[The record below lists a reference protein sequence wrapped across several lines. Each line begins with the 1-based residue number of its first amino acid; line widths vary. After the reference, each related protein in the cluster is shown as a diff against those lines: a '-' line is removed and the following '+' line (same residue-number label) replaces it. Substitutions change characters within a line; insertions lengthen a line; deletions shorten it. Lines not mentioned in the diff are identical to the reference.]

1 MDGAGLQVAFTGAQ
15 RNGRSHVTMEIRLEK
30 KKYLYVYIGIYVYTN
45 IYGRLPPHKKEVECI
60 YIYWLY
66 VDIAPGSGS
75 STF

>member
-1 MDGAGLQVAFTGAQ
+1 
-15 RNGRSHVTMEIRLEK
+15 MEIRLEK

-60 YIYWLY
+60 YIYRLY